1 MTVFRYYAIAGVGKF
16 AFKEGKNQAESYS
29 CFNFQPG
36 CMFQG
41 LPRWFS
47 SKEYVCN
54 AGDMGLIPGSR

>member
-16 AFKEGKNQAESYS
+16 AFKEGKNQAKSYS

-41 LPRWFS
+41 LP
-47 SKEYVCN
+47 
-54 AGDMGLIPGSR
+54 